1 MFPLSA
7 LSDTVMSTGRRKIAA
22 IIGLEQYNA
31 GLWRKITEM
40 LRKDAELTQLSD
52 VDLERQSPETARVIQ
67 EADCVF
73 MSMIQFRDQ
82 VDWFK
87 TQLECGRPD
96 KTIFVFESMPEAMSL
111 TRVGSYVVGD
121 GKAGMPEMVKKVA
134 KILVKGRDEDALYG
148 YMKLMKLM
156 RTILPLVPSKARDFK
171 NWLMVYS
178 YWMQP
183 TPENIANMFRF
194 ILREYY
200 NEPVSVGAIVDVPN
214 MGLYHPDA
222 PAYFRDLRSFKSWS
236 KKRGVNFDRGQ
247 KIAMLFFRKH
257 LIQEK
262 TYIDN
267 TIRVFEKHGL
277 QVYPAF
283 VMGVEGHVLVRDWLL
298 KEKLDLLLNMMGFGL
313 VGGPAG
319 STKPGIA
326 AEARHE
332 IMSGLDAPYIVA
344 QPLLTQDFHSWRDFG
359 VSPMQITFT
368 YSIPEMDGAIC
379 PVILG
384 ALRDGKVE
392 TVPERLERLALLVK
406 QWLRLRATPKRD
418 KKLAF
423 VVYDYPPGLGKKA
436 SAALLDVPRTLFAVL
451 QRLKR
456 EGYHV
461 GELPASVEEL
471 FRMLDRATDYQ
482 VQQQRPDALKVDGG
496 KFRELTSVRERE
508 RIEERWQGFPGE
520 IVPIGTETLFIG
532 GIRFGNVFIG
542 VQPRIGVQGDPM
554 RLLFDKANTPH
565 HQYIAFYRWI
575 SREFQAHAMIHVG
588 MHGSAEWMPGL
599 QTGLTGECWPD
610 ALLGE
615 VPHIYIYPVNNPS
628 ESSIA
633 KRRGLATMVS
643 HVVPP
648 LSRAGL
654 YKELPALKDLLVDFR
669 ERYVVFSSEGGA
681 DASGLEEA
689 IMQKAELLNLTD
701 DCPRREQEGFGEYV
715 SRLYSYISEL
725 ENRLISNS
733 LHVFGEASPV
743 DSQIITITE
752 TLKNRSENGHSLPSV
767 FMSLSGKAGDL
778 RSYEELAS
786 RSRQGDEEAIQLRE
800 WVDQACREFVQQVL
814 FERKSGSAVFAS
826 ITGGARPSAER
837 LPFIE
842 ALVAEGAGLLHALR
856 DNTGEMDSLMK
867 VLEGRYLPSGP
878 GGDLV
883 RDGINVLPSGRNIHS
898 IDPWRIP
905 SEMAFRRGTLIAD
918 SILRKHLEENNG
930 SYPETIAQV
939 LWGLDTIKTKGE
951 AVAVV
956 IRLLGGEPV
965 YDGSGKISHYG
976 LVPLERLGRPR
987 IDVLMQLSPI
997 FRDAFGTLMDQLDR
1011 LVKDA
1016 AKADEPFSK
1025 NFVRKH
1031 VEEALSA
1038 GATFESATSRQFTQA
1053 PGAYGSYV
1061 DDMVEDSAWESEE
1074 DLDDL
1079 FIRRN
1084 SSAYGGG
1091 RKGEKETEILKSLL
1105 GSVDRVVHQ
1114 VDSTEFGISDIDHYF
1129 SSSGSLQLAARR
1141 RNTRSGDVKLN
1152 YVESFTSDI
1161 KMDDADKS
1169 LRVEYRSKLLNP
1181 KWFEGMLKH
1190 GHSGATEIS
1199 NRVTYM
1205 LGWDAVT
1212 RSVDDWVYKK
1222 TAETYALDPEMR
1234 ERLAT
1239 LNPQAIK
1246 NIVGRMLEAHGRGM
1260 WKADQDMIR
1269 ELQEIYADLEDRL
1282 EGVLD
1287 DK

>member
-1 MFPLSA
+1 
-7 LSDTVMSTGRRKIAA
+7 MSQLRKIVAVV
-22 IIGLEQYNA
+22 GLEQYNA
-31 GLWRKITEM
+31 GLWRKIKGLLSGE
-40 LRKDAELTQLSD
+40 AELTQLSD
-52 VDLERQSPETARVIQ
+52 VDLEKQHPEAATALR

-73 MSMIQFRDQ
+73 MSMIQFKEQ

-87 TQLECGRPD
+87 EQVEAGTPG

-111 TRVGSYVVGD
+111 TKVGSYGTGD
-121 GKAGMPEMVKKVA
+121 GKAGMPDMVKKVA
-134 KILVKGRDEDALYG
+134 KMLVKGRDEDALYG
-148 YMKLMKLM
+148 YMKLMKIM
-156 RTILPLVPSKARDFK
+156 RTILPLVPAKAKDFK
-171 NWLMVYS
+171 NWLLVYS

-183 TPENIANMFRF
+183 TAENIANMFRL
-194 ILREYY
+194 ILKEYF
-200 NEPVSVGAIVDVPN
+200 NEPVTVGAIVDVPN

-222 PAYFRDLRSFKSWS
+222 PEYFKDVKSYKSWM
-236 KKRGVNFDRGQ
+236 KKRGVNMDKGRR
-247 KIAMLFFRKH
+247 IALLFFRKH

-267 TIRVFEKHGL
+267 TIRVLEKHGIQL
-277 QVYPAF
+277 YPAF
-283 VMGVEGHVLVRDWLL
+283 VTGVEGHVLVRDWLL
-298 KEKLDLLLNMMGFGL
+298 KEKLDMLVNMMGFGL

-326 AEARHE
+326 ADARHE
-332 IMSGLDAPYIVA
+332 ILSKLDAPYMVA
-344 QPLLTQDFHSWRDFG
+344 QPLLTQEYESWHELG
-359 VSPMQITFT
+359 VSPMQVTFT
-368 YSIPEMDGAIC
+368 YSIPEMDGAVC

-392 TVPERLERLALLVK
+392 TVPERLERLAILVK
-406 QWLRLRATPKRD
+406 QWLRLRETANRE
-418 KKLAF
+418 KKLALI
-423 VVYDYPPGLGKKA
+423 VYDYPPGLGKKA
-436 SAALLDVPRTLFAVL
+436 SAALLDVPKTLFAVL
-451 QRLKR
+451 QRLKK
-456 EGYHV
+456 EGYEV
-461 GELPASVEEL
+461 GKLPESSDEL
-471 FRMLDRATDYQ
+471 FRLLDRATDYQ
-482 VQQQRPDALKVDGG
+482 ALQNRREALTVSHERFK
-496 KFRELTSVRERE
+496 ELTTAGERE
-508 RIEERWQGFPGE
+508 RIEERWQSFPGE
-520 IVPIGTETLFIG
+520 IVPMGTEELFIG
-532 GIRFGNVFIG
+532 GIRFGNIFIG

-554 RLLFDKANTPH
+554 RLLFDKSNTPH

-575 SREFQAHAMIHVG
+575 SREFQAHAMVHVG

-610 ALLGE
+610 ALCGE
-615 VPHIYIYPVNNPS
+615 VPHVYIYPINNPS
-628 ESSIA
+628 ESTIA

-654 YKELPALKDLLVDFR
+654 YKELPALKDLLADYR
-669 ERYVVFSSEGGA
+669 ERNPRGA
-681 DASGLEEA
+681 GDGSDAAGIEEA

-701 DCPRREQEGFGEYV
+701 DCPKREGEPFADFV
-715 SRLYSYISEL
+715 SRLYIYMSEL

-733 LHVFGEASPV
+733 LHVFGEASPLE
-743 DSQIITITE
+743 SQVTTITE
-752 TLKNRSENGHSLPSV
+752 TLKNRGENGRTLPTILLAS
-767 FMSLSGKAGDL
+767 SGKNGHFTG
-778 RSYEELAS
+778 YEELAA
-786 RSRQGDEEAIQLRE
+786 RSRQGDEEAIRLRE
-800 WVDQACREFVQQVL
+800 WVEQACRQFVEEVL
-814 FERKSGSAVFAS
+814 FQHKSASGVFTA
-826 ITGGARPSAER
+826 ITGGSRPAAEDQ
-837 LPFIE
+837 PFIE
-842 ALVAEGAGLLHALR
+842 QLMGEGAQLLHALR
-856 DNTGEMDSLMK
+856 DNTGEMESLMK
-867 VLEGRYLPSGP
+867 VLNGRYIASGP

-883 RDGINVLPSGRNIHS
+883 RDGINVLPSGRNIHA

-905 SEMAFRRGTLIAD
+905 SELAFKRGTLIAD
-918 SILRKHLEENNG
+918 SIVKKHLEENEG
-930 SYPETIAQV
+930 RYPETIAQV

-956 IRLLGGEPV
+956 IRLLGGEPA
-965 YDGSGKISHYG
+965 YDAFGKISHYG
-976 LVPLERLGRPR
+976 LVPLDRLKRPR

-997 FRDAFGTLMDQLDR
+997 FRDAFGLLMDQLDR
-1011 LVKDA
+1011 LLKEA
-1016 AKADEPFSK
+1016 AKADEPEDM

-1031 VEEALSA
+1031 VNEAIA
-1038 GATFESATSRQFTQA
+1038 GGATFEGATSRQFTQS
-1053 PGAYGSYV
+1053 PGAYGTYV
-1061 DDMVEDSAWESEE
+1061 DDMIEDSAWESED

-1084 SSAYGGG
+1084 SSAYGGE
-1091 RKGEKETEILKSLL
+1091 RKGEKETEILKNLL

-1141 RNTRSGDVKLN
+1141 RNTRATDVKLN

-1161 KMDDADKS
+1161 KVDDAEKS

-1212 RSVDDWVYKK
+1212 KSVDDWVYKK

-1234 ERLAT
+1234 ERLAKV
-1239 LNPQAIK
+1239 NPQAIK

-1260 WKADQDMIR
+1260 WSADQSTID

-1282 EGVLD
+1282 EGMTD
-1287 DK
+1287 ED

>member
-1 MFPLSA
+1 
-7 LSDTVMSTGRRKIAA
+7 MSQLRKIVAVV
-22 IIGLEQYNA
+22 GLEQYNA
-31 GLWRKITEM
+31 GLWRKIKGLLSGE
-40 LRKDAELTQLSD
+40 AELTQLSD
-52 VDLERQSPETARVIQ
+52 VDLEKQHPEAGAAIR

-73 MSMIQFRDQ
+73 MSMIQFKEQ

-87 TQLECGRPD
+87 EQVEAGTPG

-111 TRVGSYVVGD
+111 TKVGSYGTGD
-121 GKAGMPEMVKKVA
+121 GKAGMPDMVKKVA
-134 KILVKGRDEDALYG
+134 KMLVKGRDEDALYG
-148 YMKLMKLM
+148 YMKLMKIM
-156 RTILPLVPSKARDFK
+156 RTILPLVPAKAKDFK
-171 NWLMVYS
+171 NWLLVYS

-183 TPENIANMFRF
+183 TAENIANMFRL
-194 ILREYY
+194 ILKEYY
-200 NEPVSVGAIVDVPN
+200 NEPVTVGAIVDVPN

-222 PAYFRDLRSFKSWS
+222 PLYFKDVKSYKSWM
-236 KKRGVNFDRGQ
+236 KKRGVNMDKGRR
-247 KIAMLFFRKH
+247 IALLFFRKH

-267 TIRVFEKHGL
+267 TIRVLEKHGIQL
-277 QVYPAF
+277 YPAF
-283 VMGVEGHVLVRDWLL
+283 VTGVEGHVLVRDWLL
-298 KEKLDLLLNMMGFGL
+298 KENLDMLVNMMGFGL

-326 AEARHE
+326 ADARHE
-332 IMSGLDAPYIVA
+332 ILSKLDAPYMVA
-344 QPLLTQDFHSWRDFG
+344 QPLLTQEYESWHELG
-359 VSPMQITFT
+359 VSPMQVTFT
-368 YSIPEMDGAIC
+368 YSIPEMDGAVC

-392 TVPERLERLALLVK
+392 TVPERLERLAILVK
-406 QWLRLRATPKRD
+406 QWLRLRETANRE
-418 KKLAF
+418 KKLALI
-423 VVYDYPPGLGKKA
+423 VYDYPPGLGKKA
-436 SAALLDVPRTLFAVL
+436 SAALLDVPKTLFAVL
-451 QRLKR
+451 QRLKK
-456 EGYHV
+456 EGYEV
-461 GELPASVEEL
+461 GKLPESSDEL
-471 FRMLDRATDYQ
+471 FRLLDRATDYQ
-482 VQQQRPDALKVDGG
+482 ALQNSREALTVSHERFK
-496 KFRELTSVRERE
+496 ELTTAGERE
-508 RIEERWQGFPGE
+508 RIEERWQSFPGE
-520 IVPIGTETLFIG
+520 IVPMGTEELFIG
-532 GIRFGNVFIG
+532 GIRFGNIFIG

-554 RLLFDKANTPH
+554 RLLFDKSNTPH

-575 SREFQAHAMIHVG
+575 SREFQAHAMVHVG

-610 ALLGE
+610 ALCGE
-615 VPHIYIYPVNNPS
+615 VPHVYIYPINNPS
-628 ESSIA
+628 ESTIA

-654 YKELPALKDLLVDFR
+654 YKELPALKDLLADYR
-669 ERYVVFSSEGGA
+669 ERNPQGAGEGS
-681 DASGLEEA
+681 DAAGIEEA

-701 DCPRREQEGFGEYV
+701 DCPRREGEPFADFV
-715 SRLYSYISEL
+715 SRLYIYMSEL

-733 LHVFGEASPV
+733 LHVFGEASPLE
-743 DSQIITITE
+743 SQVTTITE
-752 TLKNRSENGHSLPSV
+752 TLKNRGENGRTLPTILLAS
-767 FMSLSGKAGDL
+767 SGKNGHFTG
-778 RSYEELAS
+778 YEELAA
-786 RSRQGDEEAIQLRE
+786 RSRQGDEEAIRLRE
-800 WVDQACREFVQQVL
+800 WVEQACRQFVEEVL
-814 FERKSGSAVFAS
+814 FQHKSASGVFTA
-826 ITGGARPSAER
+826 ITGGSRPAAEDQ
-837 LPFIE
+837 PFIE
-842 ALVAEGAGLLHALR
+842 QLMGEGAQLLHALR
-856 DNTGEMDSLMK
+856 DNTGEMESLMK
-867 VLEGRYLPSGP
+867 VLNGRYIASGP

-883 RDGINVLPSGRNIHS
+883 RDGINVLPSGRNIHA

-905 SEMAFRRGTLIAD
+905 SELAFKRGTLIAD
-918 SILRKHLEENNG
+918 SIVKKHLEENEG
-930 SYPETIAQV
+930 RYPETIAQV

-956 IRLLGGEPV
+956 IRLLGGEPA
-965 YDGSGKISHYG
+965 YDAFGKISHYG
-976 LVPLERLGRPR
+976 LVPLDRLKRPR

-997 FRDAFGTLMDQLDR
+997 FRDAFGLLMDQLDR
-1011 LVKDA
+1011 LVKEA
-1016 AKADEPFSK
+1016 AKADEPEEM

-1031 VEEALSA
+1031 VNEAVA
-1038 GATFESATSRQFTQA
+1038 GGATFEGATSRQFTQS
-1053 PGAYGSYV
+1053 PGAYGTYV
-1061 DDMVEDSAWESEE
+1061 DDMIEDSAWESED

-1084 SSAYGGG
+1084 SSAYGGE
-1091 RKGEKETEILKSLL
+1091 RKGEKETEILKNLL

-1141 RNTRSGDVKLN
+1141 RNTRATDVKLN

-1161 KMDDADKS
+1161 KVDDAEKS

-1212 RSVDDWVYKK
+1212 KSVDDWVYKK

-1234 ERLAT
+1234 ERLAKV
-1239 LNPQAIK
+1239 NPQAIK

-1260 WKADQDMIR
+1260 WSADQSTID

-1282 EGVLD
+1282 EGMTD
-1287 DK
+1287 ED

>member
-1 MFPLSA
+1 
-7 LSDTVMSTGRRKIAA
+7 
-22 IIGLEQYNA
+22 
-31 GLWRKITEM
+31 
-40 LRKDAELTQLSD
+40 
-52 VDLERQSPETARVIQ
+52 
-67 EADCVF
+67 
-73 MSMIQFRDQ
+73 
-82 VDWFK
+82 
-87 TQLECGRPD
+87 
-96 KTIFVFESMPEAMSL
+96 
-111 TRVGSYVVGD
+111 
-121 GKAGMPEMVKKVA
+121 
-134 KILVKGRDEDALYG
+134 
-148 YMKLMKLM
+148 
-156 RTILPLVPSKARDFK
+156 
-171 NWLMVYS
+171 
-178 YWMQP
+178 MQP
-183 TPENIANMFRF
+183 TPENIANMFRL

-200 NEPVSVGAIVDVPN
+200 NEPVTVGAIVDVPN

-222 PAYFRDLRSFKSWS
+222 PAYFKDVKSFKSWS
-236 KKRGVNFDRGQ
+236 KKRGINFDKGQ
-247 KIAMLFFRKH
+247 KIGVLFFRKH

-267 TIRVFEKHGL
+267 TIRVLEKQGIH
-277 QVYPAF
+277 VFPAF

-298 KEKLDLLLNMMGFGL
+298 RENLDLLLNMMGFGL

-319 STKPGIA
+319 STKPGTA
-326 AEARHE
+326 SEARQE
-332 IMSGLDAPYIVA
+332 IMAKLDAPYMVA
-344 QPLLTQDFHSWRDFG
+344 QPLLTQDFESWQDYG

-384 ALRDGKVE
+384 ALRDGKIE
-392 TVPERLERLALLVK
+392 TVQERLERLALLVR
-406 QWLRLRATPKRD
+406 QWLRLREASNRD

-436 SAALLDVPRTLFAVL
+436 TAALLDVPRTLFVIL
-451 QRLKR
+451 QRLKK
-456 EGYHV
+456 EGYNV
-461 GELPASVEEL
+461 GQLPESADEL
-471 FRMLDRATDYQ
+471 FHALDRATDYQ
-482 VQQQRPDALKVDGG
+482 IQQQRPDAVKVNYE
-496 KFRELTSVRERE
+496 KFKELTSARERE

-520 IVPIGTETLFIG
+520 IVPIGTEEVFVG
-532 GIRFGNVFIG
+532 GIRFGNIFIG

-575 SREFQAHAMIHVG
+575 SREFQAHALVHVG
-588 MHGSAEWMPGL
+588 MHGSVEWMPGL
-599 QTGLTGECWPD
+599 QSGLTGDCWPD

-648 LSRAGL
+648 LARAGL
-654 YKELPALKDLLVDFR
+654 YKELPALKDLLTDFR
-669 ERYVVFSSEGGA
+669 ERNLAISSDGNDDRTGM
-681 DASGLEEA
+681 EEA
-689 IMQKAELLNLTD
+689 IMEKAELLNLTD
-701 DCPRREQEGFGEYV
+701 DCPRREGEGFGDYV
-715 SRLYSYISEL
+715 SRLYIYISEL

-733 LHVFGEASPV
+733 LHVFGEASPLE
-743 DSQIITITE
+743 SQIITITE
-752 TLKNRSENGHSLPSV
+752 TLKNRGDDGKTLPYILMTSSGRNGHY
-767 FMSLSGKAGDL
+767 
-778 RSYEELAS
+778 RSYEELTS
-786 RSRQGDEEAIQLRE
+786 RSRKGDEEAIRLRE
-800 WVDQACREFVQQVL
+800 WVEQACRDFVQQVL
-814 FERKSGSAVFAS
+814 FDRKSVSSSFAS
-826 ITGGARPSAER
+826 ITGGAQLAAEYAPLVER
-837 LPFIE
+837 LTT
-842 ALVAEGAGLLHALR
+842 EGSQLLHALR
-856 DNTGEMDSLMK
+856 DNTGEMESLMK
-867 VLEGRYLPSGP
+867 VLRGRYIPSGP

-905 SEMAFRRGTLIAD
+905 SELAFKRGTLIAD
-918 SILRKHLEENNG
+918 SIVKKHLEENDGN
-930 SYPETIAQV
+930 YPETIAQV

-956 IRLLGGEPV
+956 IRLLGGEPS
-965 YDGSGKISHYG
+965 YDGSGKISHYS

-997 FRDAFGTLMDQLDR
+997 FRDAFGILMDQLDR
-1011 LVKDA
+1011 LVKEA
-1016 AKADEPFSK
+1016 AKADESIEMNYVK
-1025 NFVRKH
+1025 KH
-1031 VEEALSA
+1031 VDEAL
-1038 GATFESATSRQFTQA
+1038 ATGVEFDSATARQFTQS
-1053 PGAYGSYV
+1053 PGAYGTYV
-1061 DDMVEDSAWESEE
+1061 DDMIEDSAWESES

-1091 RKGEKETEILKSLL
+1091 RKGEKETEILKNLL

-1141 RNTRSGDVKLN
+1141 RNTRTSDVKLN

-1161 KMDDADKS
+1161 KVDDAEKS

-1190 GHSGATEIS
+1190 GHSGAGEIS

-1212 RSVDDWVYKK
+1212 KSVDDWVYKK

-1260 WKADQDMIR
+1260 WKADESMID

-1282 EGVLD
+1282 EGMTD
-1287 DK
+1287 DE

>member
-1 MFPLSA
+1 
-7 LSDTVMSTGRRKIAA
+7 MSELRKIVAVV
-22 IIGLEQYNA
+22 GLEQYNA
-31 GLWRKITEM
+31 GLWKKIKG
-40 LRKDAELTQLSD
+40 LLSAEAQLTQLSD
-52 VDLERQSPETARVIQ
+52 VDLEKKNPEAARAIQ
-67 EADCVF
+67 EADCLF
-73 MSMIQFRDQ
+73 MSMINFKEQI
-82 VDWFK
+82 DWFK
-87 TQLECGRPD
+87 QQVEQGTNE
-96 KTIFVFESMPEAMSL
+96 KTIFIFESMPEAMAL
-111 TRVGSYVVGD
+111 TKVGNYSVGD
-121 GKAGMPEMVKKVA
+121 GKAGMPDMVKKVA
-134 KILVKGRDEDALYG
+134 KMLVKGRDEDALYG
-148 YMKLMKLM
+148 YMKLMKIM
-156 RTILPLVPSKARDFK
+156 RTILPLVPKKAKDFK

-183 TPENIANMFRF
+183 TAENIANMFRL
-194 ILREYY
+194 ILREYF
-200 NEPVSVGAIVDVPN
+200 NEPVNVGAIVDVPN

-222 PAYFRDLRSFKSWS
+222 PAYFTDVKSYKNWM
-236 KKRGVNFDRGQ
+236 KKRGINMDKGQ
-247 KIAMLFFRKH
+247 KIGLLFFRKH
-257 LIQEK
+257 LLQEK

-267 TIRVFEKHGL
+267 TIRVLEKQGIHIF
-277 QVYPAF
+277 PSF
-283 VMGVEGHVLVRDWLL
+283 VMGVEGHVLVRDWLA
-298 KEKLDLLLNMMGFGL
+298 KESIDLLLNMMGFGL

-319 STKPGIA
+319 STKPGTA

-332 IMSGLDAPYIVA
+332 IMTKLDVPYIVA
-344 QPLLTQDFHSWRDFG
+344 QPLLTQGFESWNELG

-368 YSIPEMDGAIC
+368 YAIPEMDGAIC

-384 ALRDGKVE
+384 ALQDGKIE
-392 TVPERLERLALLVK
+392 TVPERLDRLALLVK
-406 QWLRLRATPKRD
+406 QWLRLRATANRD
-418 KKLAF
+418 KKVAF
-423 VVYDYPPGLGKKA
+423 IVYDYPPGLGKKA
-436 SAALLDVPRTLFAVL
+436 SAALLDVPGTLFAAL
-451 QRLKR
+451 QRLKK
-456 EGYHV
+456 EGYNV
-461 GELPASVEEL
+461 GQLPDSPEAL
-471 FRMLDRATDYQ
+471 FKVLDHATDHQ
-482 VQQQRPDALKVDGG
+482 LMQNKPDALKISYDE
-496 KFRELTSVRERE
+496 FRGMTAARERE
-508 RIEERWQGFPGE
+508 RIEDRWGQFPGE
-520 IVPIGTETLFIG
+520 IVPIGDHELFIG
-532 GIRFGNVFIG
+532 GIRFGNIFIG

-554 RLLFDKANTPH
+554 RLLFDKSNTPH

-575 SREFQAHAMIHVG
+575 SREFQAHAMVHVG
-588 MHGSAEWMPGL
+588 MHGSVEWMPGL
-599 QTGLTGECWPD
+599 QTGLTGDCWPD

-654 YKELPALKDLLVDFR
+654 YKELPALKELLVDFR
-669 ERYVVFSSEGGA
+669 ERNFSSSSSG
-681 DASGLEEA
+681 DAQGDGSGFEEA

-701 DCPRREQEGFGEYV
+701 DCPRRENEGFGEYV
-715 SRLYSYISEL
+715 SRLYMYVSEL

-733 LHVFGEASPV
+733 LHVFGDASPLA
-743 DSQIITITE
+743 SQIVTITE
-752 TLKNRSENGHSLPSV
+752 TLKNRAEDTKTLPSLLLTQSGKNGH
-767 FMSLSGKAGDL
+767 F

-786 RSRQGDEEAIQLRE
+786 RSRKGEEDAIQLRE
-800 WVDQACREFVQQVL
+800 WVDTACREFIQQVL
-814 FERKSGSAVFAS
+814 FESINAATAFSS
-826 ITGGARPSAER
+826 ITEGARLPSEYI
-837 LPFIE
+837 PFVDQLIR
-842 ALVAEGAGLLHALR
+842 EGFQLLTALR
-856 DNTGEMDSLMK
+856 DNTGEMDALLK
-867 VLEGRYLPSGP
+867 VLDGRYISSGP

-905 SEMAFRRGTLIAD
+905 SVLAFKRGSLIAD
-918 SILRKHLEENNG
+918 SIVKKHLEENDG
-930 SYPETIAQV
+930 QYPETIAQV

-956 IRLLGGEPV
+956 IRLLGGEPS
-965 YDGSGKISHYG
+965 YDAFGKISHYS
-976 LVPLERLGRPR
+976 LVPLEKLGRPR

-997 FRDAFGTLMDQLDR
+997 FRDAFGLLMDQLDR
-1011 LVKDA
+1011 LVKEA
-1016 AKADEPFSK
+1016 AGADEPAEMNYIK
-1025 NFVRKH
+1025 KH
-1031 VEEALSA
+1031 VDEALAS
-1038 GATFESATSRQFTQA
+1038 GMEFESATARQFTQA
-1053 PGAYGSYV
+1053 PGAYGTYV
-1061 DDMVEDSAWESEE
+1061 DDMIEDSAWDSEN

-1091 RKGEKETEILKSLL
+1091 RKGENESAILQKML

-1141 RNTRSGDVKLN
+1141 RNTKGGDIKLN

-1161 KMDDADKS
+1161 KVDDAEKS
-1169 LRVEYRSKLLNP
+1169 LRIEYRSKLLNP

-1190 GHSGATEIS
+1190 GHSGAGEIS

-1212 RSVDDWVYKK
+1212 KSVDDWVYKK

-1239 LNPQAIK
+1239 VNPQAIK

-1260 WKADQDMIR
+1260 WKADQSMID

-1282 EGVLD
+1282 EGMND
-1287 DK
+1287 DE

>member
-1 MFPLSA
+1 
-7 LSDTVMSTGRRKIAA
+7 MSQLRKIVAVV
-22 IIGLEQYNA
+22 GLEQYNA
-31 GLWRKITEM
+31 GLWRKIKGLLSGE
-40 LRKDAELTQLSD
+40 AELTQLSD
-52 VDLERQSPETARVIQ
+52 VDLEKQHPEAGAAIR

-73 MSMIQFRDQ
+73 MSMIQFKEQ

-87 TQLECGRPD
+87 EQVEAGTPG

-111 TRVGSYVVGD
+111 TKVGSYGTGD
-121 GKAGMPEMVKKVA
+121 GKAGMPDMVKKVA
-134 KILVKGRDEDALYG
+134 KMLVKGRDEDALYG
-148 YMKLMKLM
+148 YMKLMKIM
-156 RTILPLVPSKARDFK
+156 RTILPLVPAKAKDFK
-171 NWLMVYS
+171 NWLLVYS

-183 TPENIANMFRF
+183 TAENIANMFRL
-194 ILREYY
+194 ILKEYY
-200 NEPVSVGAIVDVPN
+200 NEPVTVGAIVDVPN

-222 PAYFRDLRSFKSWS
+222 PEYFKDVKSYKSWM
-236 KKRGVNFDRGQ
+236 KKRGVNMDKGRR
-247 KIAMLFFRKH
+247 IALLFFRKH

-267 TIRVFEKHGL
+267 TIRVLEKHGIQL
-277 QVYPAF
+277 YPAF
-283 VMGVEGHVLVRDWLL
+283 VTGVEGHVLVRDWLL
-298 KEKLDLLLNMMGFGL
+298 RENLDMLVNMMGFGL

-326 AEARHE
+326 ADARHE
-332 IMSGLDAPYIVA
+332 ILSKLDAPYMVA
-344 QPLLTQDFHSWRDFG
+344 QPLLTQEYESWHELG
-359 VSPMQITFT
+359 VSPMQVTFT
-368 YSIPEMDGAIC
+368 YSIPEMDGAVC

-392 TVPERLERLALLVK
+392 TVPERLERLAILVK
-406 QWLRLRATPKRD
+406 QWLRLRETANRE
-418 KKLAF
+418 KKLALI
-423 VVYDYPPGLGKKA
+423 VYDYPPGLGKKA
-436 SAALLDVPRTLFAVL
+436 SAALLDVPKTLFAVL
-451 QRLKR
+451 QRLKK
-456 EGYHV
+456 EGYEV
-461 GELPASVEEL
+461 GRLPESSDEL
-471 FRMLDRATDYQ
+471 FRLLDRATDYQ
-482 VQQQRPDALKVDGG
+482 ALQNGREALTVSHER
-496 KFRELTSVRERE
+496 FRELTTAGERE
-508 RIEERWQGFPGE
+508 RIEERWQSFPGE
-520 IVPIGTETLFIG
+520 IVPMGTEELFIG
-532 GIRFGNVFIG
+532 GIRFGNIFIG

-554 RLLFDKANTPH
+554 RLLFDKSNTPH

-575 SREFQAHAMIHVG
+575 SREFQAHAMVHVG

-599 QTGLTGECWPD
+599 QTGLTGDCWPD
-610 ALLGE
+610 ALCGE
-615 VPHIYIYPVNNPS
+615 VPHVYIYPINNPS
-628 ESSIA
+628 ESTIA
-633 KRRGLATMVS
+633 KRRGLTTMVS

-654 YKELPALKDLLVDFR
+654 YKELPALKDLLADYR
-669 ERYVVFSSEGGA
+669 ERNPRGAGEGS
-681 DASGLEEA
+681 DAAGIEEA

-701 DCPRREQEGFGEYV
+701 DCPRREGEPFADFV
-715 SRLYSYISEL
+715 SRLYIYMSEL

-733 LHVFGEASPV
+733 LHVFGEASPLE
-743 DSQIITITE
+743 SQVTTITE
-752 TLKNRSENGHSLPSV
+752 TLKNRGENGRTLPSILL
-767 FMSLSGKAGDL
+767 SSSGKNGHFTG
-778 RSYEELAS
+778 YEELAA
-786 RSRQGDEEAIQLRE
+786 RSRQGDEEAIRLRE
-800 WVDQACREFVQQVL
+800 WVERACRQYVEEVL
-814 FERKSGSAVFAS
+814 FQHKSASGVFTA
-826 ITGGARPSAER
+826 ITGGSRPAAEDQ
-837 LPFIE
+837 PFIE
-842 ALVAEGAGLLHALR
+842 QLMGEGSQLLHALR
-856 DNTGEMDSLMK
+856 DNTGEMESLMK
-867 VLEGRYLPSGP
+867 VLDGRYIASGP

-883 RDGINVLPSGRNIHS
+883 RDGINVLPSGRNIHA

-905 SEMAFRRGTLIAD
+905 SELAFKRGTLIAD
-918 SILRKHLEENNG
+918 SIVKKHLEENEG
-930 SYPETIAQV
+930 RYPETIAQV

-956 IRLLGGEPV
+956 IRLLGGEPA
-965 YDGSGKISHYG
+965 YDAFGKISHYA
-976 LVPLERLGRPR
+976 LVPLDRLKRPR

-997 FRDAFGTLMDQLDR
+997 FRDAFGLLMDQLDR
-1011 LVKDA
+1011 LVKEA
-1016 AKADEPFSK
+1016 AKADEAEEM

-1031 VEEALSA
+1031 VNEAVA
-1038 GATFESATSRQFTQA
+1038 GGATFEGATSRQFTQS
-1053 PGAYGSYV
+1053 PGAYGTYV
-1061 DDMVEDSAWESEE
+1061 DDMIEDSAWESED

-1084 SSAYGGG
+1084 SSAYGGE
-1091 RKGEKETEILKSLL
+1091 RKGEKETEILKNLL

-1141 RNTRSGDVKLN
+1141 RNTRATDVKLN

-1161 KMDDADKS
+1161 KVDDAEKS

-1234 ERLAT
+1234 ERLAKV
-1239 LNPQAIK
+1239 NPQAIK

-1260 WKADQDMIR
+1260 WSADQSTID

-1282 EGVLD
+1282 EGMTD
-1287 DK
+1287 ED

>member
-1 MFPLSA
+1 M
-7 LSDTVMSTGRRKIAA
+7 TTRRKIAA
-22 IIGLEQYNA
+22 IVGLEQYNA
-31 GLWRKITEM
+31 GLWKKIKGLLENE
-40 LRKDAELTQLSD
+40 AELTQLSD
-52 VDLERQSPETARVIQ
+52 IDLEKQTPEAATAIQ
-67 EADCVF
+67 DADCVF
-73 MSMIQFRDQ
+73 MSMIQFKEQ

-87 TQLECGRPD
+87 LQLEQGTPD
-96 KTIFVFESMPEAMSL
+96 KTVFVFESMPEAMSL
-111 TRVGSYVVGD
+111 TKVGNYAVGD
-121 GKAGMPEMVKKVA
+121 GKAGMPDMVKKVA
-134 KILVKGRDEDALYG
+134 KMLVKGRDEDALYG
-148 YMKLMKLM
+148 YMKLMKIM
-156 RTILPLVPSKARDFK
+156 RTILPLVPSKAKDFK
-171 NWLMVYS
+171 NWLTVYS

-183 TPENIANMFRF
+183 TPDNIANMFRL

-200 NEPVSVGAIVDVPN
+200 NEPVTVGAIVDVPN

-222 PAYFRDLRSFKSWS
+222 PAYFKDVKSFKNWS
-236 KKRGVNFDRGQ
+236 KKRGINFDKGQ
-247 KIAMLFFRKH
+247 KIGVLFFRKH

-267 TIRVFEKHGL
+267 TIRVLEKHGIH
-277 QVYPAF
+277 VYPAF

-298 KEKLDLLLNMMGFGL
+298 RENLDLLLNMMGFGL

-319 STKPGIA
+319 STKPGTA
-326 AEARHE
+326 SEARQE
-332 IMSGLDAPYIVA
+332 IMSKLDAPYMVA
-344 QPLLTQDFHSWRDFG
+344 QPLLTQEFESWQDYG

-392 TVPERLERLALLVK
+392 TVPERLERLALLIK
-406 QWLRLRATPKRD
+406 QWLRLREASNRD

-451 QRLKR
+451 QRLKK
-456 EGYHV
+456 EGYNV
-461 GELPASVEEL
+461 GQLPESADDL
-471 FRMLDRATDYQ
+471 FHAIDRATDYQ
-482 VQQQRPDALKVDGG
+482 IQQQRPDALKVNYE
-496 KFRELTSVRERE
+496 KFKELTTARERE
-508 RIEERWQGFPGE
+508 RIEDRWQGFPGE
-520 IVPIGTETLFIG
+520 IVPIGTEEVFVG
-532 GIRFGNVFIG
+532 GIKFGNIFIG

-575 SREFQAHAMIHVG
+575 SREFQAHAMVHVG

-599 QTGLTGECWPD
+599 QTGLTGDCWPD

-669 ERYVVFSSEGGA
+669 ERNLAISSDGNDDRTGM
-681 DASGLEEA
+681 EEA

-701 DCPRREQEGFGEYV
+701 DCPRREGEGFGDYV
-715 SRLYSYISEL
+715 SRLYIYISEL

-733 LHVFGEASPV
+733 LHVFGEASPLE
-743 DSQIITITE
+743 SQIITITE
-752 TLKNRSENGHSLPSV
+752 TLKNRGEDGKTLPYIFMTSSGRNGHY
-767 FMSLSGKAGDL
+767 
-778 RSYEELAS
+778 RSYEELTG
-786 RSRQGDEEAIQLRE
+786 RSRKGDEEAIRLRE
-800 WVDQACREFVQQVL
+800 WVEQACRDFVQQVL
-814 FERKSGSAVFAS
+814 FDRKNAATSFAS
-826 ITGGARPSAER
+826 ITGGTQLSAEYIPLIER
-837 LPFIE
+837 LTS
-842 ALVAEGAGLLHALR
+842 EGAQLLYALR
-856 DNTGEMDSLMK
+856 DNTGEMESLMK
-867 VLEGRYLPSGP
+867 VLRGRYIPSGP

-905 SEMAFRRGTLIAD
+905 SELAFKRGTLIAD
-918 SILRKHLEENNG
+918 SIVKKHIEENDGN
-930 SYPETIAQV
+930 YPETIAQV

-956 IRLLGGEPV
+956 IRLLGGEPS
-965 YDGSGKISHYG
+965 YDGSGKISHYS
-976 LVPLERLGRPR
+976 LVPLEKLGRPR

-997 FRDAFGTLMDQLDR
+997 FRDAFGILMDQLDR
-1011 LVKDA
+1011 LVKEA
-1016 AKADEPFSK
+1016 AKADESIEMNYVK
-1025 NFVRKH
+1025 KH
-1031 VEEALSA
+1031 VDEALAS
-1038 GATFESATSRQFTQA
+1038 GVEFDSATARQFTQS
-1053 PGAYGSYV
+1053 PGAYGTYV
-1061 DDMVEDSAWESEE
+1061 DDMIEDSAWESEG

-1091 RKGEKETEILKSLL
+1091 RKGEKETEILKTLL

-1141 RNTRSGDVKLN
+1141 RNTRVSDVKLN

-1161 KMDDADKS
+1161 KVDDAEKS

-1212 RSVDDWVYKK
+1212 KSVDDWVYKK

-1260 WKADQDMIR
+1260 WKADDSMIE

-1282 EGVLD
+1282 EGMTD
-1287 DK
+1287 DE